1 VLINLVSDSDHV
13 MGSWLFTPD
22 TLNRLG
28 TATDNETGNPNTN
41 YCWGYDAFGNRT
53 IQAGSSAAF
62 QVGSPTCTPAAEAS
76 FSSTWA
82 HYTTANNNRLTS
94 TSQAPGGVSYDASG
108 DVVNDGVNQY
118 LYDGDGRVCAVAS
131 APVSGGTILTGYIY
145 NAGGERVSK
154 GTIATWSCD
163 PAISGFTAMND
174 YVLGPGGEQ
183 VTEMAVSA
191 TNTMAWQH
199 TNVYAAGKLFAT
211 YDDNGLHFYF
221 NDVVG
226 TRRIQT
232 DYAGVMEQSCSG
244 LPFGDGLNCS
254 NSIQFPTEHHFTGKE
269 RDTESG
275 LDYFGA
281 RYYASAVGRF
291 TSPDWSAKEDPVPYA
306 VLGDPQSLN
315 LYSYVR
321 NNPLSHSDPDG
332 HDCPTCQMILNWLS
346 GNHSSSASAAGVA
359 AQSTSRSGPLTV
371 TAGVATGSAK
381 ASASYGTNTSLSA
394 KVNGSVASVTAKEGS
409 NSTTQVDALNANA
422 GAHAGVGTDAKTG
435 IGASAGAGAGAYVLS
450 GSQTETVAIGS
461 VTITGTATGN
471 VGVGANASAS
481 VGTGG
486 VSASAGLTPGFGGAL
501 SFGISWGG
509 MTASGGASVK
519 GNGQTTTTNINTPTI
534 QPQ

>member
-1 VLINLVSDSDHV
+1 
-13 MGSWLFTPD
+13 
-22 TLNRLG
+22 
-28 TATDNETGNPNTN
+28 
-41 YCWGYDAFGNRT
+41 
-53 IQAGSSAAF
+53 
-62 QVGSPTCTPAAEAS
+62 
-76 FSSTWA
+76 
-82 HYTTANNNRLTS
+82 LTS